1 MENDERKGGRTKTNH
16 CCRRISFWES
26 DERVRDRVNQREM
39 EREIPM
45 AWMWR
50 CAAGESI
57 DREKH
62 CEGDGGE
69 RKKMVRQ

>member
-39 EREIPM
+39 ERERERERDQ
-45 AWMWR
+45 WR
-50 CAAGESI
+50 GCGGMRPEKASTESEGE
-57 DREKH
+57 
-62 CEGDGGE
+62 GGE
-69 RKKMVRQ
+69 RKW